1 MKLKNFF
8 RTFALGALVITL
20 VLGCKNSSGT
30 GEYGYE
36 KLYPNASDIA
46 FDDFQIVELSKDVT
60 LGDIEKI
67 CVEDSLIF
75 ISSNECLYSFNMDG
89 SLHAQYGMKGRA
101 ANEYNYLSA
110 FYVDKK
116 SKQVFIVDFTLGKL
130 NCYRYD
136 GSFVSSNVVEALKSF
151 LYDVRLLTDGRLFVN
166 NRIFNDSRVL
176 YSIIN
181 LNDGS
186 VKELRSVP
194 FSTNNTSE
202 FCGEHMCNIYNGKM
216 YYIAPFEPY
225 IYVLEEDKE
234 TVCKEIAGVSDI
246 PRKSELENITD
257 YNFFTSYN
265 MYNEGKFVGFTGL
278 YETDSF
284 ILLNEMVSF
293 NYYIIDKTTGK
304 QKRYQYSIDEDAQ
317 TLPIKNIRA
326 AYKDWFIGVGSPMN
340 LMQLSEDL
348 PRNPSDPY
356 LKKFK
361 EIAEKTTTESNPCL
375 FFYKI
380 KSI

>member
-1 MKLKNFF
+1 
-8 RTFALGALVITL
+8 
-20 VLGCKNSSGT
+20 
-30 GEYGYE
+30 
-36 KLYPNASDIA
+36 
-46 FDDFQIVELSKDVT
+46 
-60 LGDIEKI
+60 
-67 CVEDSLIF
+67 
-75 ISSNECLYSFNMDG
+75 
-89 SLHAQYGMKGRA
+89 
-101 ANEYNYLSA
+101 
-110 FYVDKK
+110 
-116 SKQVFIVDFTLGKL
+116 
-130 NCYRYD
+130 
-136 GSFVSSNVVEALKSF
+136 
-151 LYDVRLLTDGRLFVN
+151 
-166 NRIFNDSRVL
+166 
-176 YSIIN
+176 
-181 LNDGS
+181 
-186 VKELRSVP
+186 
-194 FSTNNTSE
+194 
-202 FCGEHMCNIYNGKM
+202 
-216 YYIAPFEPY
+216 
-225 IYVLEEDKE
+225 
-234 TVCKEIAGVSDI
+234 
-246 PRKSELENITD
+246 
-257 YNFFTSYN
+257 

-356 LKKFK
+356 MKKFK